1 MPFPLAHRDGFVS
14 FDDPDDFCG
23 DVTRFAILF
32 TANYL
37 AIDLGAFHATDAA
50 ACLPR
55 PRVLR
60 WRQLRAPGH
69 YSADHEHPN
78 K

>member
-32 TANYL
+32 TDHL
-37 AIDLGAFHATDAA
+37 SPSQRTT
-50 ACLPR
+50 
-55 PRVLR
+55 
-60 WRQLRAPGH
+60 WR
-69 YSADHEHPN
+69 
-78 K
+78 